1 MPAHVCC
8 LTKVLPYHVLAHHNA
23 AANTHSCTQAR
34 SSHDRVDFTRRRLS
48 SDQAC
53 AFSCMGST
61 QLSGSEQHIQPH
73 ADNERHMPAHA
84 DPSPPGILLQLKC
97 GPPDSSADA
106 YSGPRASCNVLAV
119 HPEDDVTE
127 VSSPRKAP
135 RLPRQMEFLQ
145 PDSSVGRQQCL
156 AGEVQPTCAIKQADE
171 TSAMEHVPHGLQA
184 RNSAARNLPDRAAGT
199 AHADL
204 EQRFP
209 CIERLALPP
218 EGQAREAEPETLGFK
233 QPYPL
238 PKQLRLPPEGQAVT
252 EPVKEHTSYDC
263 ADQKAV
269 RLGSADGHIEAS
281 SGVLAPASASGKAR
295 DPLSPFLRA
304 ILEGRAPIIQ
314 SFNDSP

>member
-1 MPAHVCC
+1 MQALKDSAPRWCVCVCVCACACMPAHVCC

-23 AANTHSCTQAR
+23 AADTHSCTQAR

-61 QLSGSEQHIQPH
+61 QLSESEQHIQPH
-73 ADNERHMPAHA
+73 ADNELHMPAHA

-145 PDSSVGRQQCL
+145 PDSSVGRPQCL

-184 RNSAARNLPDRAAGT
+184 RNSAARNLPDRQQGLRMQTWSNA
-199 AHADL
+199 
-204 EQRFP
+204 FP
-209 CIERLALPP
+209 ALK
-218 EGQAREAEPETLGFK
+218 G
-233 QPYPL
+233 
-238 PKQLRLPPEGQAVT
+238 LR
-252 EPVKEHTSYDC
+252 YR
-263 ADQKAV
+263 QKGRHV
-269 RLGSADGHIEAS
+269 RQSRRHWDSSSPTPFPSS
-281 SGVLAPASASGKAR
+281 SGSLLKGK
-295 DPLSPFLRA
+295 
-304 ILEGRAPIIQ
+304 Q
-314 SFNDSP
+314 SQSL